1 MKQVV
6 RIIVGRYYITDHNG
20 MTIDHGRL
28 ECPLADII
36 RKLNPAIETEIIV
49 EEYKNVPNPNP

>member
-1 MKQVV
+1 VKQTV
-6 RIIVGRYYITDHNG
+6 RIIVGRYYIENTDG
-20 MTIDHGRL
+20 VVVDHGRL

-49 EEYKNVPNPNP
+49 EEYKNVPNPNH